1 MRRENRALAW
11 ALLVSLLFHG
21 ALLVAP
27 PAFWETVEHAT
38 RTPPPITARLVEPPP
53 PAPPPAPAAPPPKK
67 EASKPLPALPPLP
80 EKKPR
85 PIRKEAAPQV
95 KEKQKPREPARERA
109 EIKPAPPA
117 SQPAPPVAQPEA
129 LPAPQPEAPP
139 APQPAPPVAEPAL
152 PAPLTAPPV
161 QAREPDIPSLIGQ
174 YAGVLKSEMRR
185 QVKYPARARD
195 EGWEGE
201 GRLLLVVGE
210 DGKVAQLSVVKSSG
224 YALLDRTL
232 LEGARRAQAR
242 VEVPAGLRGR
252 RFRLEIPFVM
262 NLVDE

>member
-38 RTPPPITARLVEPPP
+38 RTPPPIMARLVEPPP
-53 PAPPPAPAAPPPKK
+53 PAPPPPAPPPAPKPPPPSPPKK
-67 EASKPLPALPPLP
+67 AAPKPRVAPPPIPAQRQRPLREEKREQKEEAEKPEP
-80 EKKPR
+80 EKPEPEEVR
-85 PIRKEAAPQV
+85 PQEARQPAESPQT
-95 KEKQKPREPARERA
+95 E
-109 EIKPAPPA
+109 PAPPA
-117 SQPAPPVAQPEA
+117 PP
-129 LPAPQPEAPP
+129 
-139 APQPAPPVAEPAL
+139 
-152 PAPLTAPPV
+152 APPV

>member
-38 RTPPPITARLVEPPP
+38 RTPPPIVARLVEPPP
-53 PAPPPAPAAPPPKK
+53 PAPPAAPPPKK

-129 LPAPQPEAPP
+129 SP
-139 APQPAPPVAEPAL
+139 APQPAPPAAEPAL
-152 PAPLTAPPV
+152 PAPQPAPPV

-174 YAGVLKSEMRR
+174 YAGALKSEMRR

-210 DGKVAQLSVVKSSG
+210 DGKVAQLGVVKSSG

-242 VEVPAGLRGR
+242 VEIPAGLRGR

>member
-53 PAPPPAPAAPPPKK
+53 PAPPAAAPPKQ
-67 EASKPLPALPPLP
+67 EASKPLPPLP

-85 PIRKEAAPQV
+85 PIRKEAAPQA
-95 KEKQKPREPARERA
+95 KEKQKPREPAKERA

-117 SQPAPPVAQPEA
+117 AQPAPPAPQPESP
-129 LPAPQPEAPP
+129 PAPQPEAPP
-139 APQPAPPVAEPAL
+139 APQPAPPVAERAL
-152 PAPLTAPPV
+152 PAPQPAPPV
-161 QAREPDIPSLIGQ
+161 QAPEPDIPSLIGQ
-174 YAGVLKSEMRR
+174 YAGALKGEMRR
-185 QVKYPARARD
+185 QVKYPARARE

-210 DGKVAQLSVVKSSG
+210 DGKIAQLGVAKSSG
-224 YALLDRTL
+224 YAVLDRTL

-242 VEVPAGLRGR
+242 TEIPPGLRGR
-252 RFRLEIPFVM
+252 RFQLEIPFVM
-262 NLVDE
+262 TLVDE